1 MWSDF
6 KAFMLKQNALAL
18 AIAVVLGTALNTV
31 VTAVVNDFIM
41 PIVAVLTPSGTWR
54 TAVWTAGPFKFGI
67 GDFVSA
73 VLNFVIVGL
82 VVWRMSKFLPKEAP
96 APAVRACPNC
106 FSTID
111 ARATRCPQCT
121 SEVAATVAATAS

>member
-1 MWSDF
+1 MRMWSDF

-18 AIAVVLGTALNTV
+18 AIAVVLGAALNTV
-31 VTAVVNDFIM
+31 VTAIVNDFIM

-54 TAVWTAGPFKFGI
+54 TAVWVAGPFKFGI

-73 VLNFVIVGL
+73 VLNFVIIGI

-96 APAVRACPNC
+96 APAVRACPHC

-121 SEVAATVAATAS
+121 SEVAATAA